1 MRMRASQRTS
11 MVMIVM
17 TRFLQGFVGFPRAS
31 LRFLLTM
38 PQGHGYMHSLFEQHN
53 CRFIPI

>member
-1 MRMRASQRTS
+1 MRASQRTS

-17 TRFLQGFVGFPRAS
+17 ISFLQGFVGFPRAS

-53 CRFIPI
+53 CRFITI